1 MPIGT
6 KGVWQRNPETKEVNK
21 VYWCATSGCNFKSL
35 VYDEV
40 KEHCAYEHGEGFE
53 EEAKEEEI
61 NEEDDEEE
69 GE

>member
-1 MPIGT
+1 MPVGT
-6 KGVWQRNPETKEVNK
+6 KGVFREDPKTKEVSR

-40 KEHCAYEHGEGFE
+40 KEHCAYEHDEDFE
-53 EEAKEEEI
+53 EKAEEEEI
-61 NEEDDEEE
+61 NEEDDDEE